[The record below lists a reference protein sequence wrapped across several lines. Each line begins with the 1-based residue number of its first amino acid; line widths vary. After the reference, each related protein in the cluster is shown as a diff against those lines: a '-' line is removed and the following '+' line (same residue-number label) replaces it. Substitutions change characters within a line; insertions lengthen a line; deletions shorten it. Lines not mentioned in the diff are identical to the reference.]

1 MKNQSRFIDY
11 LKKNAVYLIVAF
23 CILAIGL
30 SLTIFFLEKDN
41 LTSSNNDMPVD
52 TPIEETPGEVDE
64 LVITFVMPV
73 EKTTSILEYSD
84 SMVFNETLGR
94 YSAHMA
100 TDFFAEEGTAVLA
113 VFNGKIES
121 IEETLL
127 YGTTVTIDHGDGLKT
142 IYNSI
147 ETDENQIFVGKVVK
161 TGEEIGTVSTT
172 NRQEYKSGAHLHF
185 EVKED
190 GEKINPSK
198 YLTIEEK

>member
-30 SLTIFFLEKDN
+30 SLTMFFLEKDN
-41 LTSSNNDMPVD
+41 LTSSNNDIPVD

>member
-41 LTSSNNDMPVD
+41 LNSSNNDIPVD
-52 TPIEETPGEVDE
+52 TPIEETPGTVDE
-64 LVITFVMPV
+64 LVINFVMPV
-73 EKTTSILEYSD
+73 AKTTSILEYSD
-84 SMVFNETLGR
+84 SMVYNETLGR

-100 TDFFAEEGTAVLA
+100 TDFFAEEGTAVVA

-121 IEETLL
+121 IENTLL
-127 YGTTVTIDHGDGLKT
+127 FGTTVTIDHGDGLKT

-198 YLTIEEK
+198 YLTIDEK

>member
-41 LTSSNNDMPVD
+41 LTSSNNDIPVD